1 MTPELTRGGVLRAIA
16 LLLVVALVVP
26 FVVFAVPQV
35 AGGDAS
41 FVVVSGSM
49 EPAISVGDAVVVAE
63 VSGEN
68 VRVGDVITYVT
79 ADRAAPTT
87 HRVIEIR
94 ETAAGPEF
102 VTQGDNNE
110 DPDASTVTPDRLV
123 GRVILTIPFIGYVVE
138 FVGTTAGF
146 ALLVAAPIVLLVLTE
161 LRAFLKRA
169 REENDE
175 SGGGSTTDGVATVA
189 ASEADDEPAGWSIG
203 VQDLTITMA
212 VVGIAA
218 VYSGVMAYLVYD
230 GSVTYL
236 RLLQLSASAFAAFA
250 VGFAVLLGMRLFVAP
265 TGDTPVAA
273 DGGVLRGSLD
283 EATRSLPTVTV
294 ASVDELRAM
303 ATGAGRWLVH
313 DETDDRLSY
322 SDGTMLYV
330 CDAPTDGVDETAIV
344 ADGSVSDEATSDE
357 ATDAD
362 DPVFG
367 EADDSALGER
377 DEESEWTVVDDAVDT
392 EEAAWAALFGD
403 AFDAE
408 GQEFTFPARDARPDG
423 GEADDQ

>member
-1 MTPELTRGGVLRAIA
+1 MTPELTRGGVLRAVA

-49 EPAISVGDAVVVAE
+49 EPAIAVGDAVVVGE
-63 VSGEN
+63 VNGDD

-79 ADRAAPTT
+79 ADRSAPTT
-87 HRVIEIR
+87 HRVIEIQQ
-94 ETAAGPEF
+94 TAAGPEF

-123 GRVILTIPFIGYVVE
+123 GRVILTIPYIGYVVE
-138 FVGTTAGF
+138 FVGTTTGF
-146 ALLVAAPIVLLVLTE
+146 ALLVAAPIALLVLTE
-161 LRAFLKRA
+161 LWAFLKRA
-169 REENDE
+169 RKEGAEDSDGE
-175 SGGGSTTDGVATVA
+175 SATDGVATAA
-189 ASEADDEPAGWSIG
+189 ASEADDDEPAGWSIS
-203 VQDLTITMA
+203 VRDLTVTMA
-212 VVGIAA
+212 VVGVAA
-218 VYSGVMAYLVYD
+218 VYSGVVAYLVYD

-236 RLLQLSASAFAAFA
+236 RLLQLSVSAFAAFA
-250 VGFAVLLGMRLFVAP
+250 VAFAVLLGMRLFVEP
-265 TGDTPVAA
+265 TAEPPVAA

-283 EATRSLPTVTV
+283 ETTRSLPTVTV

-330 CDAPTDGVDETAIV
+330 CDAPTDGADERLIG
-344 ADGSVSDEATSDE
+344 ADEGSVTDEETE
-357 ATDAD
+357 TDD
-362 DPVFG
+362 SLLG
-367 EADDSALGER
+367 EADDSALGEG
-377 DEESEWTVVDDAVDT
+377 DEEGEWTVVDDAVDT

-408 GQEFTFPARDARPDG
+408 DGEYTFPTRDTRADG
-423 GEADDQ
+423 GEDDAR